1 MGGACLAASEGE
13 CLRGGRVW
21 VGRLAGSRAPTAV
34 SVPRIPTTERRSTA
48 ATPSTHIEACMTM
61 SVRRRRATLTA
72 LVSHPSEFNPS
83 RLTLVDVLEDPNLA
97 WQVRGGGRVWHLAIA
112 RGSSRRQ
119 WGGMVQRLKSAQNHT
134 LRAKIRN
141 PAQGSGGSSLPAA
154 ACHMLTHLS
163 TTTQLSYASPSVCL
177 SFGD

>member
-1 MGGACLAASEGE
+1 MA
-13 CLRGGRVW
+13 
-21 VGRLAGSRAPTAV
+21 
-34 SVPRIPTTERRSTA
+34 
-48 ATPSTHIEACMTM
+48 M

-83 RLTLVDVLEDPNLA
+83 RLTLVDVLEDPKLA

-141 PAQGSGGSSLPAA
+141 PAEVRLWRQPAVNCRCAA
-154 ACHMLTHLS
+154 ACRSLPHAYTPLYHYS
-163 TTTQLSYASPSVCL
+163 TELRKSVCL
-177 SFGD
+177 SVVSRLNGRHPPPAAN